1 MEQENDR
8 VGVPDKEVAAQLGL
22 SLDVVCRRRKLLGL
36 PRIRKEIWTAEVLA
50 SLGKEPDSKIAKRF
64 GFHVR
69 SVLVKRQSLGIASHR
84 NSLAALWTEENL
96 GLLGKISDYKMA
108 AKLGK
113 SAEVVR
119 QKRIELGIPA
129 AAKTAQLQWKPEHVA
144 LLGKMPDSEVARRLG
159 VSSSIVKGKRQRLD
173 ILSAKSARLFQEN
186 VAPYNGVPEE
196 SPEAAAAPVK

>member
-1 MEQENDR
+1 MPNIALERGESEAPWYDVRFKTCEKNRHRCKLGSLKASKTWHPAIWEQANKLEQENDR

-84 NSLAALWTEENL
+84 NSLTELWTEENL
-96 GLLGKISDYKMA
+96 GLLGKISD
-108 AKLGK
+108 
-113 SAEVVR
+113 
-119 QKRIELGIPA
+119 
-129 AAKTAQLQWKPEHVA
+129 
-144 LLGKMPDSEVARRLG
+144 
-159 VSSSIVKGKRQRLD
+159 
-173 ILSAKSARLFQEN
+173 
-186 VAPYNGVPEE
+186 
-196 SPEAAAAPVK
+196 

>member
-1 MEQENDR
+1 
-8 VGVPDKEVAAQLGL
+8 
-22 SLDVVCRRRKLLGL
+22 LGL

-69 SVLVKRQSLGIASHR
+69 SVLVKRQSLGITSYR
-84 NSLAALWTEENL
+84 EKSLAKLWTEENL

-113 SAEVVR
+113 CAEVVR